1 MILGEKDVDLF
12 EKYQRFKLKKELESD
27 PLVRWCTKAGCETH
41 MRAPNDK
48 VKKLECPKCGT

>member
-41 MRAPNDK
+41 MRAPND
-48 VKKLECPKCGT
+48 